1 MSFFQGK
8 TLPTI
13 QFHAKKKKLYC
24 KVALAYGGGGKTY
37 DQIDDEL
44 Y

>member
-1 MSFFQGK
+1 MQ
-8 TLPTI
+8 
-13 QFHAKKKKLYC
+13 KKKKLYC